1 MSDRVKSPR
10 RRRVEQFFVRNV
22 AWLFGCLVRVLP
34 LRTLQRI
41 GNAGGLLMM
50 AATPWRQKLAD
61 RNMQA
66 VFGAKYD
73 APTRRRLRR
82 LATQGF
88 CKAMLELLKVNYLT
102 DDQIRQVVRGE
113 GLEHLRAAVQ
123 QGKGVIVLAAHFGND
138 ELANP
143 YLALEGLPLCM
154 VSRAAPSGS
163 VEAMFRRSRE
173 RHGGSIVDRNDVRGM
188 LKVLREGRILGIL
201 PDQHAKV
208 GGILGTFLGL
218 PASNAPGTAVIAART
233 GTPIVPV
240 FSFRQP
246 DETFICRIYPP
257 LELQD
262 TGDREADVAPN
273 TQIIMD
279 AIGDRIRESPE
290 QWLWLHDRW
299 RPHDAGK

>member
-1 MSDRVKSPR
+1 MSDRIKTKR
-10 RRRVEQFFVRNV
+10 RRAVEQFFVRGM
-22 AWLFGCLVRVLP
+22 ARFAGWLVRILS
-34 LRTLQRI
+34 LRTLQRL
-41 GNAGGLLMM
+41 GNAVGLVVM
-50 AATPWRQKLAD
+50 ASSPWRQKLAD
-61 RNMQA
+61 RNLQA
-66 VFGAKYD
+66 VFGDKYD
-73 APTRRRLRR
+73 ARARKRLRR
-82 LATQGF
+82 FATQGF
-88 CKAMLELLKVNYLT
+88 CKAMLELLKLNYMT
-102 DDQIRQVVRGE
+102 DDEVRQMVRGE
-113 GLEHLRAAVQ
+113 GLEHLRAALE

-143 YLALEGLPLCM
+143 YLAIEGLPLCM

-163 VEAMFRRSRE
+163 VEGMLRRSRE
-173 RHGGSIVDRNDVRGM
+173 RHGGTIVDRNDIRGM

-233 GTPIVPV
+233 GAPIVPV
-240 FSFRQP
+240 FAFRQP
-246 DETFICRIYPP
+246 DDTFICRVYPP

-273 TQIIMD
+273 TQIVMD
-279 AIGDRIRESPE
+279 AIGDRIREDPK